1 MHRTSRTTL
10 PTNRLSND
18 TGRRHG
24 STPRLGVVDVDPEH
38 PDRSVIKRAADVL
51 RDGGLVAFP
60 TETVYGLGAN
70 ALNANAVARIF
81 EAKAR
86 PAWNPVIAHV
96 GSIAEARA
104 LTTAWPDVA
113 TRLANAFWPGPLT
126 LVLPKHHSVPDIVS
140 AGLPAVAIRVPSH
153 PVARALIAA
162 LGAPIAAPSANRF
175 TELSPTTAAHV
186 QESLGDRVD
195 MILNGGASDVGI
207 ESTVVD
213 LTGTVPVMLR
223 PGVIS
228 RAMLANAAQM
238 PVARNIADA
247 PDHTPRVSPGMVT
260 RHYAPRADVWLFAVD
275 EVDELRRSMTKE
287 HPVEPGRMSALVLDW
302 AMSLPDNVHIIRMP
316 NDPLAYARILYA
328 TLHDLDG
335 AGFAVVAIERPPE
348 SDAWA
353 GIQDRLNH
361 AAY

>member
-1 MHRTSRTTL
+1 MAL
-10 PTNRLSND
+10 F
-18 TGRRHG
+18 
-24 STPRLGVVDVDPEH
+24 DVDPRH
-38 PDRSVIKRAADVL
+38 PDPSVIKRAADVL

-70 ALNANAVARIF
+70 ALNAGAVARIF

-96 GSIAEARA
+96 TSIADARA
-104 LTTAWPDVA
+104 LTTTWPDVA
-113 TRLANAFWPGPLT
+113 TTLANAFWPGPLT
-126 LVLPKHHSVPDIVS
+126 LVLPRHDSVPDIVS

-162 LGAPIAAPSANRF
+162 LGSPIAAPSANRF

-195 MILNGGASDVGI
+195 MIINGGPCDVGI

-213 LTGTVPVMLR
+213 LTGAVPVLLR

-228 RAMLANAAQM
+228 REMLAKAAQM
-238 PVARNIADA
+238 PIAKNDA
-247 PDHTPRVSPGMVT
+247 ATRDNTPRLSPGMVE
-260 RHYAPRADVWLFAVD
+260 RHYAPRADVWLFAGND
-275 EVDELRRSMTKE
+275 LHELNRSITRE
-287 HPVEPGRMSALVLDW
+287 FPASGGRMSALVLDW
-302 AMSLPDNVHIIRMP
+302 SLALPEHVHVVRMP
-316 NDPLAYARILYA
+316 NDPLAYARVLYA
-328 TLHDLDG
+328 TLHDLDQ
-335 AGFAVVAIERPPE
+335 AGFSVIGIERPPE

-353 GIQDRLNH
+353 GIHDRLSR
-361 AAY
+361 AAH